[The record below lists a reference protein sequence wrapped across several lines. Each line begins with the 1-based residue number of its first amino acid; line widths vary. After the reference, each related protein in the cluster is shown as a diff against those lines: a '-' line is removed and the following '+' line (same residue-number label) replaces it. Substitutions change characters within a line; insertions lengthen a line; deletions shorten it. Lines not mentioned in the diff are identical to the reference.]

1 MPCSCSAGACTSCA
15 CGKAG
20 RVCSPSCHGGSNE
33 YCMNDAIGK
42 KVNNVPIAEVRK
54 LLGAAGGDI
63 IGNQAEL
70 KLRLA
75 KHMREQHVSESTATS
90 NAQPASSSSSSS
102 SSSLPAS
109 NASVIKNVLECAD
122 DYASLLSLSGVT
134 VTASSSQTELRRAYL
149 RLSLKVH
156 PDKNNSSLESRQAF
170 QLLVS
175 ALERINQAPG
185 GEDEGSGRGGRGDA
199 PRAPRE
205 RVDTSISRSNAGCV
219 QTRILCPKCKMDW
232 PRKELGLE
240 DAAYNFFMMALKSYT
255 CGLCMLD
262 FGCMTAIHQCPHCRK
277 TYDDYTPGDYHRKR
291 VCGNPGC
298 DKEFGY
304 FQHPV
309 SSRRIAEVKK
319 ELAQLQEERMRRAD
333 ARARR
338 EGRMKQR
345 DAPVS
350 SSSSSSSTTKTVDP
364 ESLFKLE
371 LSDECPRCG
380 LFMHRDSEQT
390 HAEHLA
396 SCNDKKAQAA
406 HKEVLKARA
415 AKIAAVASKAEL
427 ADDAAALA
435 RWEAGGR
442 VVGNVWMLPERVL
455 VKLCT
460 SAGLASTGN
469 KVELVRRLADHLRE
483 EARRGGMLRLMDD
496 PSAKTSVS
504 RGGGGGG
511 GSRNR
516 VDAADIADLDAH
528 EMPSNLHSLDT
539 EQLAAVC
546 AAFGLSG
553 DAKSGK
559 ETLIKILERARF
571 KDRLEDVGLSAVA
584 MLEDEEDEEG
594 GRGGGGRKKLEDKS
608 QGGKKSKRSRD
619 DDDDDEVFELD
630 EDDDEDQD
638 ASLGHKKKR

>member
-1 MPCSCSAGACTSCA
+1 
-15 CGKAG
+15 
-20 RVCSPSCHGGSNE
+20 
-33 YCMNDAIGK
+33 MNDAIGR
-42 KVNNVPIAEVRK
+42 KVNNVPIGEVRK

-75 KHMREQHVSESTATS
+75 KHMREQQESTEPS
-90 NAQPASSSSSSS
+90 SAQSASSSSSSS
-102 SSSLPAS
+102 SSISAT
-109 NASVIKNVLECAD
+109 NASIIKSVLECAD

-134 VTASSSQTELRRAYL
+134 VTASSPQAELRRAYL

-156 PDKNNSSLESRQAF
+156 PDKNSSSLESRQAF

-175 ALERINQAPG
+175 ALERIAQAPG
-185 GEDEGSGRGGRGDA
+185 GEEEGSGRGGRGDA

-205 RVDTSISRSNAGCV
+205 RVDTSISRSNNGCV
-219 QTRILCPKCKMDW
+219 QTRICCPKCKMDW

-304 FQHPV
+304 YQHPV

-350 SSSSSSSTTKTVDP
+350 SSSSSSNKAVDP

-380 LFMHRDSEQT
+380 LFMHRDSEET

-396 SCNDKKAQAA
+396 SCSDKKAHAA

-415 AKIAAVASKAEL
+415 AKVAAVATKAEQ

-455 VKLCT
+455 AKLCT
-460 SAGLASTGN
+460 TAGLTSTGS

-483 EARRGGMLRLMDD
+483 EARRGGVLRLMDD
-496 PSAKTSVS
+496 PGAKASNV

-511 GSRNR
+511 GGGGRLR

-546 AAFGLSG
+546 AAFGLAG

-571 KDRLEDVGLSAVA
+571 KDRLEDVGLSAMA
-584 MLEDEEDEEG
+584 MLEDEDEEEG
-594 GRGGGGRKKLEDKS
+594 GRGGRKKLEDKN

-619 DDDDDEVFELD
+619 EEDDEFELD
-630 EDDDEDQD
+630 EEDEEED
-638 ASLGHKKKR
+638 ASLVQKKKR